1 MNKGYFLLTT
11 LIVIIFSL
19 GLSAQNGYPAP
30 PENDSKEVMDRY
42 QKAVDQWF
50 KENPKEDQ
58 EVVIPEPEKVIE
70 PKAPMGDELK
80 SSDIPK
86 DAIVWKLDKIEVI
99 ENGVIDEK
107 LSNYQQVVADQ
118 ASSSSRRLFVH
129 NDKYLYLYKTQGVV
143 MKFTLDLKD
152 KTITL
157 KEDNCP
163 ECPEHIIH
171 VINYDSKSIIT
182 EKEYEDDKGATFTI
196 RFSYSPV

>member
-1 MNKGYFLLTT
+1 MENILL
-11 LIVIIFSL
+11 L
-19 GLSAQNGYPAP
+19 
-30 PENDSKEVMDRY
+30 
-42 QKAVDQWF
+42 
-50 KENPKEDQ
+50 
-58 EVVIPEPEKVIE
+58 
-70 PKAPMGDELK
+70 
-80 SSDIPK
+80 
-86 DAIVWKLDKIEVI
+86 VI

-163 ECPEHIIH
+163 EYPEHIIH

-182 EKEYEDDKGATFTI
+182 EKEYENDKGTTFTI